1 MALGDSFVRV
11 AGTVLA
17 ILKTRF
23 ELISI
28 EVEEEW
34 TRLLTYLLLSLAGLF
49 CLALTILLA
58 VILIIVLCWESYRI
72 PAMVGLIVF
81 FGLVTLGI
89 AIGVKRSFARKP
101 KMLALTCQE
110 IAKDIDLSL
119 IHIFIENTFDQD
131 FDFTAGSL
139 GTEKAGFQDFG
150 IVENKQV
157 AFGQMVDQVVKTGIG
172 DLFFVN
178 KQQA

>member
-1 MALGDSFVRV
+1 MAVFLQYLEDIGRKLQDKEFS
-11 AGTVLA
+11 
-17 ILKTRF
+17 IPTRNGHVDF
-23 ELISI
+23 
-28 EVEEEW
+28 
-34 TRLLTYLLLSLAGLF
+34 
-49 CLALTILLA
+49 
-58 VILIIVLCWESYRI
+58 IVDTDDATGFRGFGSPDFGQCI
-72 PAMVGLIVF
+72 PV
-81 FGLVTLGI
+81 
-89 AIGVKRSFARKP
+89 
-101 KMLALTCQE
+101 
-110 IAKDIDLSL
+110 
-119 IHIFIENTFDQD
+119 IENTFDQD

>member
-1 MALGDSFVRV
+1 MALGDSFVKV

-23 ELISI
+23 ELIAI

-34 TRLLTYLLLSLAGLF
+34 MRLLTYLLLSLAGLF

-81 FGLVTLGI
+81 FGLLTLGI
-89 AIGVKRSFARKP
+89 AIGVKRSFSKKP

-110 IAKDIDLSL
+110 ISKD
-119 IHIFIENTFDQD
+119 
-131 FDFTAGSL
+131 
-139 GTEKAGFQDFG
+139 
-150 IVENKQV
+150 
-157 AFGQMVDQVVKTGIG
+157 VDRLTTSE
-172 DLFFVN
+172 
-178 KQQA
+178 

>member
-11 AGTVLA
+11 VGTVLA

-81 FGLVTLGI
+81 SLLSLLD
-89 AIGVKRSFARKP
+89 AIGVKKSFARKP
-101 KMLALTCQE
+101 ENAGNDVSGNSKRYRSSDAFS
-110 IAKDIDLSL
+110 INKLSRS
-119 IHIFIENTFDQD
+119 D
-131 FDFTAGSL
+131 G
-139 GTEKAGFQDFG
+139 
-150 IVENKQV
+150 
-157 AFGQMVDQVVKTGIG
+157 
-172 DLFFVN
+172 
-178 KQQA
+178 